1 MKDKIMDRPMFKK
14 AVDETD
20 VENVGIMQGF
30 MDSMEEDDSEDD
42 YEMDDNEASKVAD
55 RRPNSPEI
63 LMNNLRGDMRSIDAR
78 VEELADLVGYNA
90 AADTPEDVLAL
101 LQPVLAQQQA
111 AAMAPQGGIPAAMP
125 QPMPEAMPGMMPEAM
140 PAEAGM
146 GGIGALPT
154 DQGAMPQEPVA
165 MAMGGYVQNFKDGTD
180 EDGVTPVEDTSSYNY
195 PTTWKDNAQAM
206 VLSEMRQKP
215 LKVPDLQTGMKE
227 RIPLYEQL
235 LGVDKNLSQSQI
247 LFELG
252 NRAFNYAANVDDQGR
267 PLRGSGAARFAGA
280 VRTLP
285 TALGTIT
292 ADMDKQNRAVKMA
305 ALQATEKDIQDIRGE
320 NTKLINN
327 QRSFWKDIYKQSM
340 KGTEDKGFGTG
351 VEGVAQ
357 TTLYKY
363 APAYANGTLSEDL
376 SRKFESALQI
386 IQTPT
391 QYTDPYTGNITTRTP
406 QLPEYVVTAIS
417 ARKKLSSA
425 TPKVTPPNVDVP
437 GEAPSWTGGELPADE
452 LANLQTAAQNGNTEA
467 QQALLAYERRNTAPA
482 AAPAAAPAPA
492 AAVPAAPVIPNSSL
506 WKLSGSMTGP
516 VSALQAGVAR
526 IPGQGGSF
534 PQVTQA
540 RAYAET
546 AINGVVSALRTTD
559 RFGNSE
565 REEIKADLG
574 LNPQLFDDPAALRNR
589 LIGVGAFIEQ
599 EKSLAE
605 RQLQNPNLPVELRKT
620 VATRLEEMK
629 NALKILDLPPKI
641 YSVEEALKLGPDA
654 EFLWNGT
661 TPMRTKNDR

>member
-1 MKDKIMDRPMFKK
+1 MKAKISDRPMFKK
-14 AVDETD
+14 PTDETD

-30 MDSMEEDDSEDD
+30 MDSMEEDDSEDE
-42 YEMDDNEASKVAD
+42 YEMDDNEATKVAD

-101 LQPVLAQQQA
+101 LQPVFAQQQA
-111 AAMAPQGGIPAAMP
+111 VPMPPQGGIPPAPMP
-125 QPMPEAMPGMMPEAM
+125 QGMPEMAPEGMPMPPEAS
-140 PAEAGM
+140 M
-146 GGIGALPT
+146 GGIGALAT
-154 DQGAMPQEPVA
+154 DQGAMAQEPMT
-165 MAMGGYVQNFKDGTD
+165 MARGGYVQHFSDGTD
-180 EDGVTPVEDTSSYNY
+180 EDGVTPTTDTSSYTY
-195 PTTWKDNAQAM
+195 PADWKAASQYM
-206 VLSEMRQKP
+206 VEQEMSQKP
-215 LKVPDLQTGMKE
+215 LKVPDLRAGME
-227 RIPLYEQL
+227 SRVPLYEQL
-235 LGVDKNLSQSQI
+235 LGVDPKQSQAQI

-267 PLRGSGAARFAGA
+267 PLQGSQAARLAGA

-285 TALGTIT
+285 TAMGAIT
-292 ADMDKQNRAVKMA
+292 ADIEKNKRAVKMA

-320 NTKLINN
+320 NTKLINS
-327 QRSFWKDIYKQSM
+327 QRSMWKDVFKQSM
-340 KGTEDKGFGTG
+340 KDTDKGFGAG

-357 TTLYKY
+357 TTLYKF
-363 APAYANGTLSEDL
+363 APAYANGTLSEENT
-376 SRKFESALQI
+376 RKFESALQI

-391 QYTDPYTGNITTRTP
+391 QFTNTYTGNIETRTP
-406 QLPEYVVTAIS
+406 QLPEYVKTSITA
-417 ARKKLSSA
+417 RNTLSGM
-425 TPKVTPPNVDVP
+425 TPKVAPSSVEVP
-437 GEAPSWTGGELPADE
+437 PSWTGGELPADE
-452 LANLQTAAQNGNTEA
+452 LASLQTAAQKGNVEA
-467 QQALLAYERRNTAPA
+467 QQALLSYERSTKTP
-482 AAPAAAPAPA
+482 
-492 AAVPAAPVIPNSSL
+492 VAPVAPVAQPTAVLPTSSL

-516 VSALQAGVAR
+516 VSALQAGAAR

-534 PQVTQA
+534 PAVTQA

-565 REEIKADLG
+565 REEIKSDLG

-599 EKSLAE
+599 ERDLAE
-605 RQLQNPNLPVELRKT
+605 QQLQTPNLPVELRKT

-641 YSVEEALKLGPDA
+641 YSVEEAAKLGPNV

-661 TPMRTKNDR
+661 TPMRTK

>member
-1 MKDKIMDRPMFKK
+1 M
-14 AVDETD
+14 
-20 VENVGIMQGF
+20 VEQ
-30 MDSMEEDDSEDD
+30 
-42 YEMDDNEASKVAD
+42 EMA
-55 RRPNSPEI
+55 
-63 LMNNLRGDMRSIDAR
+63 
-78 VEELADLVGYNA
+78 
-90 AADTPEDVLAL
+90 
-101 LQPVLAQQQA
+101 
-111 AAMAPQGGIPAAMP
+111 
-125 QPMPEAMPGMMPEAM
+125 
-140 PAEAGM
+140 
-146 GGIGALPT
+146 
-154 DQGAMPQEPVA
+154 
-165 MAMGGYVQNFKDGTD
+165 
-180 EDGVTPVEDTSSYNY
+180 
-195 PTTWKDNAQAM
+195 
-206 VLSEMRQKP
+206 QKP
-215 LKVPDLQTGMKE
+215 LKVPDLRAGME
-227 RIPLYEQL
+227 SRVPLYEQL
-235 LGVDKNLSQSQI
+235 LGVDPKQSQAQI

-267 PLRGSGAARFAGA
+267 PLQGSQAARFAGA

-285 TALGTIT
+285 TAMGAIT
-292 ADMDKQNRAVKMA
+292 ADIEKNKRAVKMA

-320 NTKLINN
+320 NTKLVNS
-327 QRSFWKDIYKQSM
+327 QRTMWREVFKQSM
-340 KGTEDKGFGTG
+340 KDSGDKGFGSG
-351 VEGVAQ
+351 VEGAAH

-363 APAYANGTLSEDL
+363 APAYANGTLSEEL

-391 QYTDPYTGNITTRTP
+391 QFNNPYTGNIETRTP
-406 QLPEYVVTAIS
+406 QIPEYVKTAIT
-417 ARKKLSSA
+417 ARNTLSGM
-425 TPKVTPPNVDVP
+425 TPKVAPSSVEVP
-437 GEAPSWTGGELPADE
+437 PSWTGGELPADE
-452 LANLQTAAQNGNTEA
+452 LASLQAAAQNGNVEA
-467 QQALLAYERRNTAPA
+467 QQVLIAYERGIKPSVS
-482 AAPAAAPAPA
+482 PAAPAPA
-492 AAVPAAPVIPNSSL
+492 PAPAAPVIPNSSL

-516 VSALQAGVAR
+516 VSALQAGAAR